1 MAIDSK
7 LYRAAHWASRNRRLL
22 RMRPIFKAFQ
32 LRRAIVRLAA
42 RWRPLRVLLAVLAAV
57 TRNDVQQLTAGVA
70 YYGMVAL
77 IPVSVVVLQIIDLFL
92 SDASSR
98 TWSAAIS
105 SGLLPGNID
114 WSSLRPTEDMTV
126 AGITGALALLGFTWG
141 SIKLSGAVGVVV
153 NRMWGIEPIQV
164 GVIAKTREFMIL
176 SATALVL
183 LVSSILTSVTV
194 PDLASGTLR
203 ALQLTGLADVIAVQR
218 WWPGLLAWLL
228 SLLAFLLVY
237 RYVPERRVRWHW
249 AAGGAFAASVG
260 FEFVSYVFSLI
271 LNYLAPSHLLYGPL
285 ATVLVFLIW
294 LFLSALTLV
303 SGAALAAYG
312 QSIYQHDG
320 PTPGPGWFLDQ

>member
-7 LYRAAHWASRNRRLL
+7 LYRAASWANRNRRLL
-22 RMRPIFKAFQ
+22 RIRPVLKAFQ
-32 LRRAIVRLAA
+32 LRRAVARLAQ
-42 RWRPLRVLLAVLAAV
+42 RWRPLRVLLAILAAV

-77 IPVSVVVLQIIDLFL
+77 IPISVVVLQIIDLIL
-92 SDASSR
+92 SETSSR
-98 TWSAAIS
+98 TWSHAIS
-105 SGLLPGNID
+105 SGVLPGNVD
-114 WSSLRPTEDMTV
+114 WSSLQPTEDMAV
-126 AGITGALALLGFTWG
+126 AGIAGALALLGFVWG

-164 GVIAKTREFMIL
+164 GFIAKTREFIIL

-194 PDLASGTLR
+194 PDLAQQTLR
-203 ALQLTGLADVIAVQR
+203 ALQQPGLADVIAVQR
-218 WWPGLLAWLL
+218 WWPGVLAWLL
-228 SLLAFLLVY
+228 SVAAFLLVY
-237 RYVPERRVRWHW
+237 RYVPERRVRWRW
-249 AAGGAFAASVG
+249 AAAGAVAASIG
-260 FEFVSYVFSLI
+260 FELVGYAFSLV

-312 QSIYQHDG
+312 QSIYDSDG